1 MKWGADMLTRAILA
15 FSIGLLCAGGVATQ
29 SAFGIQQSAYIAPG
43 FGGDGD
49 TRISRLAQRP

>member
-1 MKWGADMLTRAILA
+1 MLTRAILA
-15 FSIGLLCAGGVATQ
+15 FSIGLLCAGGGATQ

-43 FGGDGD
+43 YGGDGD